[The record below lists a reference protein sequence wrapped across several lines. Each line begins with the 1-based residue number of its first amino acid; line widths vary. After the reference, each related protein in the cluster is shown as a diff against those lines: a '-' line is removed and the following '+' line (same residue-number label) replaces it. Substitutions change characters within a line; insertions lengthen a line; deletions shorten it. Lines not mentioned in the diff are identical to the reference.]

1 MLSCAEFL
9 AEFGDYLEEAAS
21 PEVRAHLEEHLR
33 ECKTCQVI
41 VDSTRKTIRIVTDSD
56 SFTLSAGSSG
66 AHRSRRHGPNP
77 RKEAVAP
84 AKDYPQNPARNP
96 ASAGLDAACVP
107 PSGTY
112 DSPDTL
118 LSGRQDFLHP
128 LAKSFVLLG
137 KCGGKALRRGA

>member
-84 AKDYPQNPARNP
+84 AKD
-96 ASAGLDAACVP
+96 CP
-107 PSGTY
+107 PKS
-112 DSPDTL
+112 SPE
-118 LSGRQDFLHP
+118 SC
-128 LAKSFVLLG
+128 KSWSRRS
-137 KCGGKALRRGA
+137 LRPTVGHL